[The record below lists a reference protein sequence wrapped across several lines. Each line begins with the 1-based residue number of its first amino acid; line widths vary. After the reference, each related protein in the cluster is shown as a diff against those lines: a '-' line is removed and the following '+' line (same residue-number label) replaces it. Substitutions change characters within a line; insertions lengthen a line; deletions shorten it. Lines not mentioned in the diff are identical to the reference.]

1 MEKTYFTAL
10 AAENQI
16 ELMFNYGEVIKTVET
31 ADRFILLFL
40 MDHFFVEIHTDK
52 VKKEVLSI
60 EVQEDPDVL
69 HAYIKD
75 LDISDLLNAA

>member
-1 MEKTYFTAL
+1 MEKNYFTAL
-10 AAENQI
+10 APDNQI
-16 ELMFNYGEVIKTVET
+16 ELIFNYGEVIKTVET
-31 ADRFILLFL
+31 ADRYILLFL
-40 MDHFFVEIHTDK
+40 MDHFFVEIHTHK
-52 VKKEVLSI
+52 IQKEVLTI